1 VSWEP
6 AGMEVTL
13 RDFSVTFDLYERLK
27 TVLSVERGAVRVVD
41 TVFEKVKLA
50 VGREQA
56 DATRI

>member
-1 VSWEP
+1 
-6 AGMEVTL
+6 MEVTL